1 MLQQYLGKF
10 WGLNETG
17 VLKNK
22 ETAKTQKKKIATM
35 ISPTESSKS
44 Y

>member
-10 WGLNETG
+10 WGLNEAG

-22 ETAKTQKKKIATM
+22 ETAKTQKKKN
-35 ISPTESSKS
+35 S
-44 Y
+44 YNDFSYRKL